1 MKIPTYFRLM
11 IMILCLMGCLLGART
26 AAGQDRFAK
35 GPASTRLS
43 PDEQERFLK
52 LVEGN
57 LSTIRSL
64 WTEFLQEKHLEIF
77 TEVVKAKG
85 RCIFQSPDRVRF
97 EFTEPFKSVLI
108 VKDGKL
114 SKYEFLEGKW
124 QKLETGQQQIILMVI
139 DHITSWIRGRFA
151 EKQDVYE
158 IAVEKGDNTRIILSP
173 KNEKFREHIRSI
185 ELVLTKEEKGLKQ
198 IIIREPGGDYT
209 QITFI
214 NEKRNI
220 DIPAAVFDGSGPEP
234 RPSDLSG

>member
-1 MKIPTYFRLM
+1 MKIPTYFRLL
-11 IMILCLMGCLLGART
+11 IMILCLLGCLGAGT
-26 AAGQDRFAK
+26 AAGQDRVAK
-35 GPASTRLS
+35 GAAPTRLS

-57 LSTIRSL
+57 LSPIRSL

-97 EFTEPFKSVLI
+97 EFIEPFKSVLI

-114 SKYEFLEGKW
+114 SKYERLEGKW
-124 QKLETGQQQIILMVI
+124 QKLETGQPQIILMVI

-158 IAVEKGDNTRIILSP
+158 IAVEKSDHARIILSP
-173 KNEKFREHIRSI
+173 KNEKFREHIKSI
-185 ELVLTKEEKGLKQ
+185 ELVMTKGEKGLKQ

>member
-11 IMILCLMGCLLGART
+11 IMILCLLGCLLGART
-26 AAGQDRFAK
+26 AAGQDRSAK

-43 PDEQERFLK
+43 PDEQEQFLK
-52 LVEGN
+52 RIEGN
-57 LSTIRSL
+57 FSTIRSL

-77 TEVVKAKG
+77 TEVIKAKG

-97 EFTEPFKSVLI
+97 EFTEPFKSVMI
-108 VKDGKL
+108 VKDGKV

-124 QKLETGQQQIILMVI
+124 QKLETGQQQIILMVL
-139 DHITSWIRGRFA
+139 DHVTSWIRGRFA
-151 EKQDVYE
+151 EKKAVYE
-158 IAVEKGDNTRIILSP
+158 IAVEKGDHTRIIMSP
-173 KNEKFREHIRSI
+173 KDAKFREHIRSI

-209 QITFI
+209 LITFT

-220 DIPAAVFDGSGPEP
+220 DIPEAVFNGLGPEP
-234 RPSDLSG
+234 RPSDF

>member
-1 MKIPTYFRLM
+1 M
-11 IMILCLMGCLLGART
+11 
-26 AAGQDRFAK
+26 
-35 GPASTRLS
+35 
-43 PDEQERFLK
+43 
-52 LVEGN
+52 
-57 LSTIRSL
+57 

-108 VKDGKL
+108 VKDGKVT
-114 SKYEFLEGKW
+114 KYEFLEGKW
-124 QKLETGQQQIILMVI
+124 QKLEPGQQQVILMVLG
-139 DHITSWIRGRFA
+139 HITSWIRGRFA
-151 EKQDVYE
+151 EKKDIYE
-158 IAVEKGDNTRIILSP
+158 IAVEKADNTRIILSP

-185 ELVLTKEEKGLKQ
+185 ELLLTKEEKGLKQ

-214 NEKRNI
+214 NEKQNI

-234 RPSDLSG
+234 QSSDLAG